1 MDVQDL
7 LEIQDQRVSQDLLV
21 VRVKPDQLEQGQQ
34 EHMVLQVIQDK
45 QDNVV

>member
-21 VRVKPDQLEQGQQ
+21 VQVIPDQLEQGQQ
-34 EHMVLQVIQDK
+34 EHMDLQVIQAK
-45 QDNVV
+45 LEV